1 MRSGGH
7 VNGLSLLSD
16 TIALAMPSRST
27 RIRRDA
33 YLRAAGPDREEEPIE
48 WAAERGEYHFKEECN
63 DEGPMRRIRPR
74 QQPRAFG
81 TLTVADLCHAE
92 AAEVTKSKSG
102 NGSQ

>member
-1 MRSGGH
+1 MVRD
-7 VNGLSLLSD
+7 GLSLLSD

-92 AAEVTKSKSG
+92 AAEVTQSKSG